1 MWYDGPYWNEVMPV
15 IVRTLRPGERLYPSF
30 PHSCLA
36 LTVLAVQ
43 MLCEDQVKWFSAK
56 EREHG
61 SLANRGFV
69 NAQLILVACGH
80 LSLPLRFSLCQIFE
94 NIA

>member
-1 MWYDGPYWNEVMPV
+1 
-15 IVRTLRPGERLYPSF
+15 
-30 PHSCLA
+30 
-36 LTVLAVQ
+36 

-80 LSLPLRFSLCQIFE
+80 VSLPLRFSLCQIFE
-94 NIA
+94 NMA